1 MKLLSPAA
9 TVLAP
14 LLLLLLLLL
23 LPLPSA
29 QAAAA
34 AEWEAVVGGVRVQA
48 LSPTLLRVE
57 PIGPHGYENRTTFM
71 VANRSSSNTAGLA
84 LRPGATPLE
93 LHTSHYTVRLR
104 TGENATVIQAGT
116 CEEPQRG
123 VAAVDSVHDYAHRDD
138 SGILVA
144 NRSACCAA
152 CDGSVTCLAWQYSE
166 KVVPATPPGGKCE
179 VAMHTTCGAVQKNA
193 TACLACVTSH
203 ASELKA
209 NLCSTAA
216 AEAFCGGPSG
226 SNCWP
231 MISFASTEP
240 KPGYE
245 LGFKNTSRFSRPNF
259 VVRFSSFPPLTRH
272 RQLTV
277 PFLAW
282 QPAWPS
288 VIVEADHIA
297 AIELTCIDRSI
308 GRSVVCLSD

>member
-14 LLLLLLLLL
+14 LLLLLLLLLL

-152 CDGSVTCLAWQYSE
+152 CDGSVTCLACMAVLGEGRACHATWWQVRGGDAYNVRRRAEECHGLPRLRHIPRERAQGKSLQHGGGGGLLWRSE
-166 KVVPATPPGGKCE
+166 R
-179 VAMHTTCGAVQKNA
+179 QQL
-193 TACLACVTSH
+193 LADDLIRLYRTQ
-203 ASELKA
+203 ARL
-209 NLCSTAA
+209 
-216 AEAFCGGPSG
+216 
-226 SNCWP
+226 
-231 MISFASTEP
+231 
-240 KPGYE
+240 
-245 LGFKNTSRFSRPNF
+245 
-259 VVRFSSFPPLTRH
+259 
-272 RQLTV
+272 
-277 PFLAW
+277 
-282 QPAWPS
+282 
-288 VIVEADHIA
+288 
-297 AIELTCIDRSI
+297 
-308 GRSVVCLSD
+308 